1 VSETQWNGEPC
12 QARRV
17 TAIVAD
23 NGVFPMYWA
32 RHLVGTR
39 RKVVEVEY
47 GGETFYLDDEDGS
60 GWNKVT
66 HGGSPHWGH
75 SNLTIE
81 PDSIQPR
88 ILGEQKHAAEA
99 ERDGAYRERAHLL
112 ALLAALHPSV
122 ITPAPDVDEDGWQ
135 ILYLRIGGKQASWHI
150 APGDAGLFAHVEHVP
165 ADDRRAQWDGHT
177 TEQKYAHIGQH
188 AARLYAEARGRAETP
203 ADEQYR
209 FATTWPEYHAG
220 RRAALDEPKES

>member
-1 VSETQWNGEPC
+1 VSKTKWNGEPC

-39 RKVVEVEY
+39 RKVVEVTY
-47 GGETFYLDDEDGS
+47 AGETFYLDDEDGS

-88 ILGEQKHAAEA
+88 GGHQADPDKPCPHENFDAYVEVNRVTASDDDPTVVGYHADIKVSCYDCDEPFRWTGVKA
-99 ERDGAYRERAHLL
+99 GASPREPMCSVDETELRAPLRPASADPDFGMGLPGFSVRYREA
-112 ALLAALHPSV
+112 
-122 ITPAPDVDEDGWQ
+122 
-135 ILYLRIGGKQASWHI
+135 
-150 APGDAGLFAHVEHVP
+150 
-165 ADDRRAQWDGHT
+165 
-177 TEQKYAHIGQH
+177 
-188 AARLYAEARGRAETP
+188 
-203 ADEQYR
+203 
-209 FATTWPEYHAG
+209 
-220 RRAALDEPKES
+220 